1 MGQWKTNTR
10 RSSEK
15 KCSEIR
21 GDGGQNQNKI
31 MLGMVALYPI
41 LACMKLK
48 QGDPKFESSL
58 DFSIRIPH
66 ISVMNLFVPTF
77 L

>member
-1 MGQWKTNTR
+1 
-10 RSSEK
+10 
-15 KCSEIR
+15 
-21 GDGGQNQNKI
+21 
-31 MLGMVALYPI
+31 MLGMVELHPI

-58 DFSIRIPH
+58 DFMIRISH
-66 ISVMNLFVPTF
+66 KSVMNLFVPTF